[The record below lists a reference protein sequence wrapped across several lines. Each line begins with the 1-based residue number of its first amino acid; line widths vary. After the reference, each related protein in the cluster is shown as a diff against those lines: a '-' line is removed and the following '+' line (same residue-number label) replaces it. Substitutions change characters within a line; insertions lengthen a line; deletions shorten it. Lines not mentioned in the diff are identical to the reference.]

1 MTINELK
8 DAFFS
13 LQANKSPGH
22 DGISFNVIKN
32 FFGPL
37 STPLLNIFNLSMEK
51 GIFPDELK
59 IARVTPIYKTGDE
72 NDFRNYRPIS
82 VLPCFSKMLERI
94 MYKRLYNHLSQN
106 HMLYPKQ
113 FGFQK
118 SHSTEHAII
127 QLIDQTNSSI
137 EKNNFTLGV
146 FVDLSKA
153 FDTVDNHI
161 LISKLENYGGNGNS
175 LRWFQSYLKN
185 RKQYLNF
192 NNKMTTLSQIT
203 CGVPQGSILG
213 PLLFLIYVNDL
224 NNASSI
230 LDPIIFADDT
240 NLFYSHKNIHQLFA
254 KVNEELEKI
263 GDWFKANKLS
273 LNNKKTKYTLF
284 HKNSIKDDLPL
295 KLPDLKIA
303 NNQIEKISN

>member
-1 MTINELK
+1 M
-8 DAFFS
+8 
-13 LQANKSPGH
+13 
-22 DGISFNVIKN
+22 ISSAVFLCLIAEVT
-32 FFGPL
+32 F
-37 STPLLNIFNLSMEK
+37 
-51 GIFPDELK
+51 K
-59 IARVTPIYKTGDE
+59 IASVTPIYKTGDE
-72 NDFRNYRPIS
+72 NDFGNYRPIS

-127 QLIDQTNSSI
+127 QLIDQINSSF
-137 EKNNFTLGV
+137 EKNNFTLDV
-146 FVDLSKA
+146 FIDLSKA
-153 FDTVDNHI
+153 FDTVDHHI
-161 LISKLENYGGNGNS
+161 LISKLENYGVNGNN

-185 RKQYLNF
+185 REQYLNF
-192 NNKMTTLSQIT
+192 NNKITTLSQIT

-230 LDPIIFADDT
+230 LDPIMFADDT
-240 NLFYSHKNIHQLFA
+240 NLFYSQKNIHQLFT
-254 KVNEELEKI
+254 KINEELEKI

-284 HKNSIKDDLPL
+284 HKNSIKDDLPV
-295 KLPDLKIA
+295 KLPDLEIA
-303 NNQIEKISN
+303 NNEIERKKAIKFLGVILDENVNWQEHIRTV

>member
-1 MTINELK
+1 M
-8 DAFFS
+8 
-13 LQANKSPGH
+13 
-22 DGISFNVIKN
+22 ISSAVFLCLIAEVT
-32 FFGPL
+32 F
-37 STPLLNIFNLSMEK
+37 
-51 GIFPDELK
+51 K
-59 IARVTPIYKTGDE
+59 IASVTPIYKTGDE
-72 NDFRNYRPIS
+72 NDFGNYRPIS

-127 QLIDQTNSSI
+127 QLIDQINSSF
-137 EKNNFTLGV
+137 EKNNFTLDV
-146 FVDLSKA
+146 FIDLSKA
-153 FDTVDNHI
+153 FDTVDHHI
-161 LISKLENYGGNGNS
+161 LISKLENYGVNGNN

-185 RKQYLNF
+185 REQYLNF
-192 NNKMTTLSQIT
+192 NNKITTLSQIT

-230 LDPIIFADDT
+230 LDPITFADDT
-240 NLFYSHKNIHQLFA
+240 NLFYSQKNIHQLFT
-254 KVNEELEKI
+254 KINEELEKI

-284 HKNSIKDDLPL
+284 HKNSIKDDLPV
-295 KLPDLKIA
+295 KLPDLEIA
-303 NNQIEKISN
+303 NNEIERKKAIKFLGVILDENVNWQEHIRTV